1 MKKWGSKRLTSPRL
15 CDQLDTNI
23 VGLQTCFSHYKSWLF
38 QLGKWHNKERDQA
51 GNKWSS
57 SEHLQTTKPNHS
69 DFKVLLSGSQKI
81 MCSHAVFLFSF
92 QSSRLGV
99 SLPTAVVLGLPERK
113 VESWLYAIWFL
124 YLQKM
129 GLGELCLENKW
140 NMKVYYSQLPWL
152 PVPLLTRQENLSSID
167 SRVEESMPDKWKKY
181 CTLKLDNP
189 NR

>member
-1 MKKWGSKRLTSPRL
+1 MAFPT
-15 CDQLDTNI
+15 
-23 VGLQTCFSHYKSWLF
+23 
-38 QLGKWHNKERDQA
+38 GKWHNKERDQA

-57 SEHLQTTKPNHS
+57 SEHLQATIPNHK

-99 SLPTAVVLGLPERK
+99 SLPTAVGLGLPERK

-140 NMKVYYSQLPWL
+140 NMKVYYSQFPWL
-152 PVPLLTRQENLSSID
+152 PVLLLTRQENLSFID
-167 SRVEESMPDKWKKY
+167 SRVEESMPDKWKKLLY
-181 CTLKLDNP
+181 FEVRQPKWVNP
-189 NR
+189 FSNLSLSFSMKR